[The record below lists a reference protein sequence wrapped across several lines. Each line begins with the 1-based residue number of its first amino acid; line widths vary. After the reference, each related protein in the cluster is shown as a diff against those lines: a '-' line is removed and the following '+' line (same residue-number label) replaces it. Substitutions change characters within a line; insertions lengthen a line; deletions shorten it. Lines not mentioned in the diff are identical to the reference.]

1 MSTHDPFQH
10 NRRMSRASKGLRGFR
25 LVWREGGRWGR
36 FFLLCP
42 LWWAVYL
49 VILLV
54 ASSPQSSDASTRLL
68 AVGFS
73 FLGLLDV
80 WWTPIFS
87 SAVLRASL
95 GTGLNKS
102 DANARLLAEYLESL
116 GHGGTWRFGNMLS
129 LAYLGAMFAFGLFA
143 LGFTSIF
150 GAKISWAFY
159 PAYFGMIVFLWSV
172 YQLLLRRLLRKARRA
187 GYPIQMPGRS
197 SS

>member
-10 NRRMSRASKGLRGFR
+10 NRRMSRASKGLRGLR
-25 LVWREGGRWGR
+25 LVWREGGGWGR

-95 GTGLNKS
+95 GTGLNRS